1 MIFRNTL
8 QHSLDVNYSCGE
20 ENYLRLCCLILYCLM
35 FLSSV
40 AYHME
45 NKPIIIIIILVDFEF
60 VFHSHFFE
68 VVSHFF

>member
-1 MIFRNTL
+1 MNFRNTL

-20 ENYLRLCCLILYCLM
+20 ENYLRLCCVILYCLM

-45 NKPIIIIIILVDFEF
+45 NKPIIIIIIRALTPMDSSGLF
-60 VFHSHFFE
+60 SQAG
-68 VVSHFF
+68 

>member
-1 MIFRNTL
+1 MNFRNTL

-20 ENYLRLCCLILYCLM
+20 ENYLRLCCVILYCLM

-45 NKPIIIIIILVDFEF
+45 NKPIIINGTQWCGG
-60 VFHSHFFE
+60 
-68 VVSHFF
+68 VVVWFSYR